1 LNLARVIG
9 VSVSLS
15 AKLTALDSSHAVS
28 AIAANSA
35 ASSRLHWNRLLYAI
49 TDRRLYAPDEES
61 RRVRLLDLTSV
72 WANHGVRFIQLREKD
87 LGGRELVELAR
98 GMLKAIQG
106 APSGRPYATRLL
118 VNGRADVALAAGA
131 DGVHLPSGA
140 DALAPDEVRS
150 IFSAAGRAQPPCI
163 SISCHTLP
171 EVEAACQQQPD
182 CILFAPVFEKVI
194 AEKQTAGEIGAIPGA
209 GLQLLKQA
217 CNMGAPTPVLALGG
231 VTAENAQGCIPAGAA
246 GIAAI
251 RLMLEPV
258 STWQKFI

>member
-1 LNLARVIG
+1 LLQTPQPVRVSIG
-9 VSVSLS
+9 
-15 AKLTALDSSHAVS
+15 
-28 AIAANSA
+28 
-35 ASSRLHWNRLLYAI
+35 I

-150 IFSAAGRAQPPCI
+150 IFSAAGRAQPP
-163 SISCHTLP
+163 